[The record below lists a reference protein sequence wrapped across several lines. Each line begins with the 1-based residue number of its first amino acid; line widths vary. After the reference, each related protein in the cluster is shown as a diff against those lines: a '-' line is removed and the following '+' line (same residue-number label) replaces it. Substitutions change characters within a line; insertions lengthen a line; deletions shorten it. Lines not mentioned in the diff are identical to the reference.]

1 MNFNSELQQIY
12 SLVRDSIKH
21 TNFFYQQK
29 MNFGKFIFL
38 INNIKMSQFFL
49 FDRHQIIII
58 WWTSKHFKNSEMLQ
72 NFSIPKVKTIWE
84 LSQFDSSHRSRMF
97 YFPNNIIWNFKL
109 PQRLSAL
116 WVYFLNIQ
124 RTFTISKYLFRNVF

>member
-12 SLVRDSIKH
+12 SLVWDSIKH
-21 TNFFYQQK
+21 TNFFDQQK

-38 INNIKMSQFFL
+38 SIISKCLNFFFL
-49 FDRHQIIII
+49 IGINHYYMMDFKTFQKFWNASEFFNSQRKNHLGII
-58 WWTSKHFKNSEMLQ
+58 
-72 NFSIPKVKTIWE
+72 TIWFQPQIKNA
-84 LSQFDSSHRSRMF
+84 LFSK
-97 YFPNNIIWNFKL
+97 YLIWNFIL

-116 WVYFLNIQ
+116 WVYFSNMQ

>member
-21 TNFFYQQK
+21 TNFFDQQK

-38 INNIKMSQFFL
+38 INNIKMSHFFSFWSASNHYYMMDFKTFQKFWNASEFFNSQRKNHL
-49 FDRHQIIII
+49 GIITI
-58 WWTSKHFKNSEMLQ
+58 WFQPQFKNAL
-72 NFSIPKVKTIWE
+72 FSKY
-84 LSQFDSSHRSRMF
+84 L
-97 YFPNNIIWNFKL
+97 IWNFKL

>member
-1 MNFNSELQQIY
+1 MNFNSELQQTY

-21 TNFFYQQK
+21 TNFFDQQK
-29 MNFGKFIFL
+29 MNFGKFIFFYQWYQNVSL
-38 INNIKMSQFFL
+38 FSFWWASNHYYIMDFKTFKKFWNASEFFNSQSKNHL
-49 FDRHQIIII
+49 GII
-58 WWTSKHFKNSEMLQ
+58 
-72 NFSIPKVKTIWE
+72 TIWFQPQTKNA
-84 LSQFDSSHRSRMF
+84 LFSK
-97 YFPNNIIWNFKL
+97 YLIWNFKL